1 MAADAATIAASGLFC
16 CYSAVAEWAETDLA
30 VLTVAAVAPM
40 VLASLAETI
49 TIAVAGLSGFY
60 YFPASATAITPA
72 VVTATTAAA
81 VNYVRQAVPTL
92 PVFPR

>member
-1 MAADAATIAASGLFC
+1 MVADAATIAASGLFC
-16 CYSAVAEWAETDLA
+16 CYSAVAEWAETVLA
-30 VLTVAAVAPM
+30 VLMAVAPM
-40 VLASLAETI
+40 ALASLAEMI

-92 PVFPR
+92 PVFSR